1 MSNPIPGPIAGP
13 IQGFPQ
19 PGLTPAAGG
28 ANQPGSEGAGGFLDT
43 LHAAVD
49 QVGQLQSQ
57 ADTQVASMLT
67 GNGQDVHSAMIAVE
81 KANLTFELMVQV
93 RNKIISAYQEVSRIP
108 F

>member
-1 MSNPIPGPIAGP
+1 MTNP
-13 IQGFPQ
+13 IQGLPQ
-19 PGLTPAAGG
+19 AQPDLNIAAGG
-28 ANQPGSEGAGGFLDT
+28 AQQGSGGSGGSSFLDT
-43 LHAAVD
+43 LHSAVD

-57 ADTQVASMLT
+57 ADTQVASMLS
-67 GNGQDVHSAMIAVE
+67 GGGQDVHSAMIAVE

>member
-1 MSNPIPGPIAGP
+1 MTNA
-13 IQGFPQ
+13 IQGLPQ
-19 PGLTPAAGG
+19 P
-28 ANQPGSEGAGGFLDT
+28 QPELNIGAGNRGQGSGDSDFLST
-43 LHAAVD
+43 LHSAVD

-57 ADTQVASMLT
+57 ADTQVASMLN

-108 F
+108 L

>member
-1 MSNPIPGPIAGP
+1 
-13 IQGFPQ
+13 
-19 PGLTPAAGG
+19 
-28 ANQPGSEGAGGFLDT
+28 
-43 LHAAVD
+43 
-49 QVGQLQSQ
+49 
-57 ADTQVASMLT
+57 MLS

>member
-1 MSNPIPGPIAGP
+1 MTSPM
-13 IQGFPQ
+13 
-19 PGLTPAAGG
+19 PGLPQAQPDLNIAAGG
-28 ANQPGSEGAGGFLDT
+28 AQQGSGGPGGSGGSSFLDT
-43 LHAAVD
+43 LHSAVD

-57 ADTQVASMLT
+57 ADTQVASMLS
-67 GNGQDVHSAMIAVE
+67 GGGQDVHSAMIAVE

>member
-1 MSNPIPGPIAGP
+1 MTNP
-13 IQGFPQ
+13 IQGLPQ
-19 PGLTPAAGG
+19 PDMNVAAGG
-28 ANQPGSEGAGGFLDT
+28 GAKQRAEGSGFLET
-43 LHAAVD
+43 LHTAVD
-49 QVGQLQSQ
+49 QVNQLQSQ
-57 ADTQVASMLT
+57 ADTQVAGMLN

>member
-1 MSNPIPGPIAGP
+1 MINPLTGPLTGPALPQADPTSGAGA
-13 IQGFPQ
+13 PQ
-19 PGLTPAAGG
+19 T
-28 ANQPGSEGAGGFLDT
+28 GSEGGFLDT
-43 LHAAVD
+43 LRTAVD

-57 ADTQVASMLT
+57 ADTQVASMLS

-81 KANLTFELMVQV
+81 KANLTFELMLQV